1 MFERDRDPVR
11 IPFEPI
17 SPAFEPGLELVGCS
31 CKPPEEAFAARM
43 IRKNQDAISHKASRF
58 RLGPQFPKKGPPFV
72 SAKVSLLCAT

>member
-1 MFERDRDPVR
+1 MRYLPRLHDNRVDSLIMFQRDRDPVR

-43 IRKNQDAISHKASRF
+43 IRENQDAISHKASRF
-58 RLGPQFPKKGPPFV
+58 RLGP
-72 SAKVSLLCAT
+72 